1 MKTIK
6 LFIPILITLLLGC
19 KSITPTTDKVLS
31 ETTTIPKYQKL
42 KNFKGTTNDTLAYVR
57 KSIIDRK

>member
-1 MKTIK
+1 MKTYI
-6 LFIPILITLLLGC
+6 IPLILLLLLGC
-19 KSITPTTDKVLS
+19 KSVTPTTDKVLR